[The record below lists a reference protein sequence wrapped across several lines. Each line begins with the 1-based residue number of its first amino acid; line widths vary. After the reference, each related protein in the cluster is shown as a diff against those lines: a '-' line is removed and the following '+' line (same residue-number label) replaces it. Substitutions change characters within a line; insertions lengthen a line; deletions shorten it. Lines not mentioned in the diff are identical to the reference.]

1 MEREKW
7 EVPQAVSVLGILS
20 TFVNSLNL
28 GINILTTPANS
39 CLPLKNPD
47 VANIL
52 CCIVWAILT
61 IANEPFWYAN
71 QTQSVS
77 GVLALVTQISFD
89 WERTPV
95 RSHIK
100 SGLPDFF

>member
-1 MEREKW
+1 MEREKQ

-20 TFVNSLNL
+20 TSVNSLNL
-28 GINILTTPANS
+28 GINNPITTAIS
-39 CLPLKNPD
+39 RLPLRNPD

-52 CCIVWAILT
+52 CCVVWAILT

-89 WERTPV
+89 W
-95 RSHIK
+95 
-100 SGLPDFF
+100 